1 MTGQGHGAS
10 RDGADPNP
18 QSTAPILRH
27 PEMGVHTRSAWWPGL
42 DSPREAIKASPQGG
56 WQVGCPVTSTR
67 RAFPGNP
74 QRRAGEAKTHLALT
88 QMHATAIC
96 YSEFAISPHGFL
108 GSEAGGGQ
116 GREMVEWAEDFQA
129 SEFCPPSV
137 GGMKTRSNCVQ
148 RRKFAKGHHFCF
160 PCELVYFQERGKKSL
175 PSRRGSDI
183 PPGPAP
189 PDWVFQS
196 GSQTPG
202 DPPAHHPSCPR
213 PLHPF
218 YPRAHRLTSAHCPEI
233 PGKYTNRDSH
243 GNQIKSNYLNS

>member
-160 PCELVYFQERGKKSL
+160 PCELVYFREGKKITALTTRIRHPPRPSSTRLGVPEREPDPGRPSSPPPFLPQAPPSLLPEGPPVNISSL
-175 PSRRGSDI
+175 PR
-183 PPGPAP
+183 
-189 PDWVFQS
+189 
-196 GSQTPG
+196 
-202 DPPAHHPSCPR
+202 DPW
-213 PLHPF
+213 
-218 YPRAHRLTSAHCPEI
+218 
-233 PGKYTNRDSH
+233 
-243 GNQIKSNYLNS
+243 